1 MGQPVLPVQQA
12 VLPVQQA
19 VPTAVQRPLPT
30 VPSVQQPLPLP
41 VQTPAVQSIQV
52 PVQAQPIQP
61 SVQPPRLPVPVL
73 PEAVAAV
80 PGRPV
85 LADDAVLVD
94 TVQSI
99 STEYFC
105 THACTCC
112 TKPGLVIFYN

>member
-19 VPTAVQRPLPT
+19 VPTAVQRLLPT

-41 VQTPAVQSIQV
+41 VQTPT
-52 PVQAQPIQP
+52 
-61 SVQPPRLPVPVL
+61 VQPPRLPVPVL